1 MTRRPMTARELAEYE
16 VLLAR
21 QWRTLRVRYAAAV
34 TQCRVSDAH
43 DLRSQAEWLVGQVRP
58 GAATVRTAAL
68 WLRLSTALARDF
80 PLPPWPLDPP
90 EQLAVV

>member
-1 MTRRPMTARELAEYE
+1 MTRRPMNACELAEYE
-16 VLLAR
+16 VFLAR
-21 QWRTLRVRYAAAV
+21 QWRSLRDRYATAV
-34 TQCRVSDAH
+34 AQCRVGDAH

-58 GAATVRTAAL
+58 GTATVRTAAL

-80 PLPPWPLDPP
+80 PLPAWPLDPP